1 MKKYFYLLAIFL
13 WSFSNFN
20 AQAPAPM
27 PYVQDFS
34 GSNDFVFINGTQTN
48 KWAYGSAAGNPSN
61 AIYISDNNGVA
72 NNYSGT
78 TSVVQAYRDIAV
90 PAGTSLATLM
100 FDWRAI
106 GEGTTTFY
114 DYFRVWLVPTTYTP
128 VAGTQITATAG
139 RIQVGGNFN
148 QQSTWQTYFNQNV
161 NLSSFAGGAVR
172 LVFEWRND
180 ISVFNNPPAA
190 IDNINFLVPSC
201 LAPTTL
207 PPTNITATSAS
218 LPWSGTNPVPANGYE
233 YYVSISN
240 VPPTA
245 TTVPTGTAA
254 ASPATA
260 STLTPS
266 TTYYWWVRA
275 VCSASDQS
283 MWIPG
288 PSFTTSQVPAAM
300 PYVQNFTGPNDFGF
314 INGTQPNKWAYGSA
328 TGNPANSIYI
338 SDNDGL
344 TNTYSGTTSVVH
356 AYRDISVPNGTNLA
370 TLMFDWKAEG
380 QTTLD
385 YLRVWIMPTTQMP
398 VAGTNLTS
406 GNGRVQIGG
415 NFNQQANWQTFINQ
429 SVNLTPYAGGIV
441 RLVFEW
447 VNNATTFNNP
457 PAAIDNINFLVP
469 TCLAPSTSAPTAI
482 TANSV
487 SLPWS
492 GPSPAPANGF
502 QYYISTSNVPP
513 TAATAPSGTSPSS
526 PAAVSGLTPNTTYYW
541 WVRAACSTTNRSI
554 WMPGPSFTTGQI
566 PAPVPYH
573 QSFTGP
579 NDFTF
584 VGNQV
589 NKWAYGAAEGNPP
602 NSIYISNDDG
612 VSNAY
617 TITSTSFAHAYRD
630 IVIPAGSTLG
640 SLMFD
645 WKSEG
650 QSGQDYFSVWMV
662 PVATTITP
670 GAALTAGGNRV
681 RIGGNFQL
689 EDTWQTYLNTNV
701 PVFNYAPTGVMR
713 LVFEWRNNATTGTQ
727 PPAAIDNI
735 NFSVNACRVPP
746 SNLASSNITSTSAT
760 LSWTAAVP
768 APANGYHYYLSPSNI
783 PPTPTTAPTGSAASS
798 PHNVTGLTPNTT
810 YYWWVRSNCGPG
822 DTSFWVS
829 GGYFTTDQIPAT
841 IPYIQNFTGPNDFGF
856 INGSQPNKWAY
867 GSATGNPANAIYISN
882 NNGAAN
888 EYTITAPSVV
898 QAYRDII
905 IPPGTTTVTFKF
917 DWKSD
922 GETNNDYMRVWLV
935 PIDYMPV
942 AGTQTAAAPG
952 RIPIAGNFQLQNT
965 WQTYEDPALDV
976 SSFAGETMRVVF
988 EWRNNAS
995 AGNNPPAAVDNVMI
1009 VICNNTAPLPV
1020 ASAIT
1025 HNTATITWPQDIGG
1039 ASYVVRYRP
1048 VGSATWVSI
1057 IPVPAAP
1064 WPATTNSIDLSNLI
1078 SSQLYEVEVAA
1089 VCQGVEGT
1097 FAHIEFTTE
1106 CNPVPPSGI
1115 AVNNITSSSALV
1127 TWDPMIPFTYTLEYR
1142 EVGGTTWTVVNVNTN
1157 SYTISGLLPYT
1168 NYEVRIASACSITY
1182 NIYTTPKV
1190 FTTLSTC
1197 EMAPVGLSITN
1208 LTMTQAQ
1215 VNWNAVPGA
1224 TYIVRWR
1231 KVGSSA
1237 GWTSAP
1243 VSVNNYI
1250 ITGLTEETQYEVQ
1263 IANVCNGGTQIFT
1276 DPYVFTTP
1284 GLNYCGMGSTDS
1296 SAEHISNVNVKPFGN
1311 AEMNS
1316 NSGASNYTSYVGDIT
1331 RSIVLLQGSNNN
1343 QISIT
1348 KSWNGT
1354 PRNAAVTVW
1363 IDFNRDG
1370 LFTNDERILMTPP
1383 NTEANVSG
1391 TFSVPA
1397 SAYASLTLDKFVVMR
1412 VAMSRT
1418 SSPEMCSVFE
1428 FGEVED
1434 YNVRI
1439 VKPLA
1444 TNILDLT
1451 QIQIYPNPV
1460 KNVLNITRVEDGSK
1474 YTIYSAIG
1482 QLVQSGGIFSN
1493 KIDVSRLINGIFII
1507 NIEAKNGQSAQRKFI
1522 KE

>member
-13 WSFSNFN
+13 WSFSNLN
-20 AQAPAPM
+20 AQTYCTPAFASGCNSGDLIDSFTIPLAGFSHLNTGCSPGAYGDYTATHIINMSPAIPYPYSVTHNFTSQNVRIWIDFNNDGTFTDAAPELVSTASSTGTGAAS
-27 PYVQDFS
+27 VT
-34 GSNDFVFINGTQTN
+34 NGTINIPVTVTPGT
-48 KWAYGSAAGNPSN
+48 YRMR
-61 AIYISDNNGVA
+61 VA
-72 NNYSGT
+72 DRFSSQPIPCN
-78 TSVVQAYRDIAV
+78 
-90 PAGTSLATLM
+90 
-100 FDWRAI
+100 
-106 GEGTTTFY
+106 
-114 DYFRVWLVPTTYTP
+114 
-128 VAGTQITATAG
+128 TAG
-139 RIQVGGNFN
+139 FGEAHDYTVIIGPPPTCLFPTN
-148 QQSTWQTYFNQNV
+148 TNV
-161 NLSSFAGGAVR
+161 NTVA
-172 LVFEWRND
+172 
-180 ISVFNNPPAA
+180 
-190 IDNINFLVPSC
+190 
-201 LAPTTL
+201 
-207 PPTNITATSAS
+207 ATSATLTWTAS
-218 LPWSGTNPVPANGYE
+218 TSNPANGYQ
-233 YYVSISN
+233 YYLSTTN
-240 VPPTA
+240 TPPTA
-245 TTVPTGTAA
+245 ATAPTGT
-254 ASPATA
+254 SATTTA
-260 STLTPS
+260 PLTTLTPS

-283 MWIPG
+283 MWMAG
-288 PSFTTSQVPAAM
+288 PSFTTSQIPATM
-300 PYVQNFTGPNDFGF
+300 PYVQPFTGPNDFGF

-344 TNTYSGTTSVVH
+344 TNTYSGTTSVVQ
-356 AYRDISVPNGTNLA
+356 AYRDIAVPAGTNLA
-370 TLMFDWKAEG
+370 TLMFDWKAVGES
-380 QTTLD
+380 TFD
-385 YLRVWIMPTTQMP
+385 YFRVWLVPTTFTP
-398 VAGTNLTS
+398 TAGTQITATT
-406 GNGRVQIGG
+406 GRTQIGS
-415 NFNQQANWQTFINQ
+415 NFNQQASWQTYINQ

-447 VNNATTFNNP
+447 RNDTSVFNDP

-650 QSGQDYFSVWMV
+650 QSGQDYFKVWMV
-662 PVATTITP
+662 PVSHTIVP
-670 GAALTAGGNRV
+670 GAALTAGGGKIQ
-681 RIGGNFQL
+681 IGGNFQL

-701 PVFNYAPTGVMR
+701 PVFSFIPLGGVMR

-768 APANGYHYYLSPSNI
+768 APAQGYHYYLSPSNI
-783 PPTPTTAPTGSAASS
+783 PPTPTTAPTGSATGS
-798 PHNVTGLTPNTT
+798 PQNVTGLTPNTT

-829 GGYFTTDQIPAT
+829 GGYFTTAQIPAT

-856 INGSQPNKWAY
+856 VNGSQPNKWAY

-922 GETNNDYMRVWLV
+922 GENNNDYMRVWLV
-935 PIDYMPV
+935 PTSYMPV
-942 AGTQTAAAPG
+942 AGTQTAADPG

-976 SSFAGETMRVVF
+976 SSFANGIMRVVF

-995 AGNNPPAAVDNVMI
+995 AGTNPPAAVDNVMI
-1009 VICNNTAPLPV
+1009 VICDNSAPLPV

-1048 VGSATWVSI
+1048 VGTTGWVSV

-1097 FAHIEFTTE
+1097 YAHIEFTTE
-1106 CNPVPPSGI
+1106 CNPVPPSGLT
-1115 AVNNITSSSALV
+1115 VNNITSSSALV

>member
-1 MKKYFYLLAIFL
+1 MKKYFYLLAVFL

-20 AQAPAPM
+20 AQTYCIPSFPSGCTLGDEIDSFEIPLASFSHLNTGCSGNYTNYSATHTITLTPTVNYNYSVTHGTGNQNVKIWIDLNNNGVFTDAAPELIASHSSTGTGAATITTGNFSLPVATPPGTYRMRIATRWNAVPTPCNTASYGEAHDYTVVITAPPTCLMPTNPAVNNLLPTSATLTWTNSTPAPALGYQYYLTTTNTPPTAATAGTPVTGNSAAPTLTPNTTYYWWVRSICSSSDSSMWVPGPSFSTGQIPAPM
-27 PYVQDFS
+27 PYVQ
-34 GSNDFVFINGTQTN
+34 
-48 KWAYGSAAGNPSN
+48 P
-61 AIYISDNNGVA
+61 
-72 NNYSGT
+72 
-78 TSVVQAYRDIAV
+78 
-90 PAGTSLATLM
+90 
-100 FDWRAI
+100 
-106 GEGTTTFY
+106 
-114 DYFRVWLVPTTYTP
+114 
-128 VAGTQITATAG
+128 
-139 RIQVGGNFN
+139 
-148 QQSTWQTYFNQNV
+148 
-161 NLSSFAGGAVR
+161 
-172 LVFEWRND
+172 
-180 ISVFNNPPAA
+180 
-190 IDNINFLVPSC
+190 
-201 LAPTTL
+201 
-207 PPTNITATSAS
+207 
-218 LPWSGTNPVPANGYE
+218 
-233 YYVSISN
+233 
-240 VPPTA
+240 
-245 TTVPTGTAA
+245 
-254 ASPATA
+254 
-260 STLTPS
+260 
-266 TTYYWWVRA
+266 
-275 VCSASDQS
+275 
-283 MWIPG
+283 
-288 PSFTTSQVPAAM
+288 
-300 PYVQNFTGPNDFGF
+300 FTGSNDFGF

-344 TNTYSGTTSVVH
+344 TNTYSNTTSVVH
-356 AYRDISVPNGTNLA
+356 AYRDIAVPAGTNLA

-385 YLRVWIMPTTQMP
+385 YFRVWIMPTTQMP

-406 GNGRVQIGG
+406 GSGRVQIGG
-415 NFNQQANWQTFINQ
+415 NFNQQANWQTYINQ
-429 SVNLTPYAGGIV
+429 SVNLTPFAGGIV

-447 VNNATTFNNP
+447 VNNATTFNDP

-612 VSNAY
+612 ASNAY

-630 IVIPAGSTLG
+630 IIIPAGSTLG

-650 QSGQDYFSVWMV
+650 QSGQDYFKVWMV
-662 PVATTITP
+662 PVSHTIVP
-670 GAALTAGGNRV
+670 GAALTAGGGKIQ
-681 RIGGNFQL
+681 IGGNFQL

-701 PVFNYAPTGVMR
+701 PVFSFVPTGGVMR

-783 PPTPTTAPTGSAASS
+783 PPTPTTAPTGSATGS
-798 PHNVTGLTPNTT
+798 PQNVTGLTPNTT

-822 DTSFWVS
+822 GTSFWVS

-841 IPYIQNFTGPNDFGF
+841 IPYIQDFTGPNDFGF
-856 INGSQPNKWAY
+856 INGSQTNKWAY

-905 IPPGTTTVTFKF
+905 VPPGTTNVTFKF

-922 GETNNDYMRVWLV
+922 GENNNDYMRVWLV
-935 PIDYMPV
+935 PTSYMPV
-942 AGTQTAAAPG
+942 AGTQTAADPG
-952 RIPIAGNFQLQNT
+952 RIPIAGNFQMQNT

-976 SSFAGETMRVVF
+976 SSFAGGIMRVVF

-995 AGNNPPAAVDNVMI
+995 AGTNPPAAVDNVMI

-1048 VGSATWVSI
+1048 VGTTGWVSV

-1097 FAHIEFTTE
+1097 YAHIEFTTE
-1106 CNPVPPSGI
+1106 CNPVPPSGLT
-1115 AVNNITSSSALV
+1115 VNNITSSSALV

-1237 GWTSAP
+1237 GWTSVP